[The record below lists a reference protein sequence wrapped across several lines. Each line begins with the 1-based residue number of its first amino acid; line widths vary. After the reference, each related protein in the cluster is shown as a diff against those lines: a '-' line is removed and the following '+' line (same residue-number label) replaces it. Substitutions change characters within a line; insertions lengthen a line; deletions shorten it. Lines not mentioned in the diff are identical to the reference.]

1 MNKLLL
7 EMESVVL
14 EQGREWTRKRLE
26 ETLQEAANAI
36 PAVCPQSGLVLK
48 KQQTQ
53 RFTLKTVSGTVC
65 LQAIRGY
72 SSATGQ
78 WHCPA
83 REQWGLA
90 PKARLSPELEK
101 RLAHNAG
108 AAGSYE
114 KAAELAGVWGTPIS
128 DDTVHAVAQKLGAQ
142 IVQSAPEGF
151 APPPEIKKNEAPFNL
166 VIMLDGW
173 LVRERG
179 PGWGMENKPGELK
192 AIEWKEVKSA
202 VIFRLEDRVATESGR
217 RILVKKKV
225 VAAAPDTDVVD
236 LGAMIQAEAMRM
248 GLVRAR
254 EVFVVADG
262 AIWIW
267 NLVKDRFGDAT
278 KTLDFYHASEHLWA
292 LAHHLHSDKEKAAA
306 WVNPLLDD
314 LRHRPEHRVVE
325 RLEELLQTHPKDE
338 EVIKEVGY
346 FQRNRDKMNYK
357 NLADRESPIGS
368 GAMESAC
375 SQFQNRLKR
384 RGQFW
389 SRDGLTH
396 LLALDVALKNETLP
410 FLWN

>member
-1 MNKLLL
+1 
-7 EMESVVL
+7 
-14 EQGREWTRKRLE
+14 
-26 ETLQEAANAI
+26 LQEAANAI
-36 PAVCPQSGLVLK
+36 AAVCPQSGLVLK
-48 KQQTQ
+48 DQ
-53 RFTLKTVSGTVC
+53 RPHGFTLMSVTGTVTIK
-65 LQAIRGY
+65 AIRGR
-72 SSATGQ
+72 SSSTRQ
-78 WHCPA
+78 WHCPV

-90 PKARLSPELEK
+90 PKQRLSPELAK

-108 AAGSYE
+108 TAGSYE

-128 DDTVHAVAQKLGAQ
+128 DDTVHAVVQKLGAQ
-142 IVQSAPEGF
+142 IAQSAPAGF
-151 APPPEIKKNEAPFNL
+151 APAPKIKENEAPFSL

-173 LVRERG
+173 MVRERG
-179 PGWGMENKPGELK
+179 GGWGMESKPDELK
-192 AIEWKEVKSA
+192 AVEWKEVKSA
-202 VIFRLEDRVATESGR
+202 VIFRLEDRLATQSGR
-217 RILVKKKV
+217 RILIEKNV

-248 GLVRAR
+248 GLARAR

-278 KTLDFYHASEHLWA
+278 KTLDYYHASEHLWA
-292 LAHHLHSDKEKAAA
+292 LAHHLHGDKEKAAA
-306 WVNPLLDD
+306 WVTPLLDE
-314 LRHRPEHRVVE
+314 LRHCPEHRVVE
-325 RLEELLQTHPKDE
+325 RLEEVLEAHPEDA

-357 NLADRESPIGS
+357 NLADREIPIGS

-389 SRDGLTH
+389 SHDGLAN
-396 LLALDVALKNETLP
+396 LLALDVALKNKTLP